1 MSQTY
6 NPVLACEEVRRM
18 RLGAPLRSPEL
29 GVAMVLERATGTPLV
44 VNHGERV
51 PDARTGNYRR
61 MHLIDV
67 ATRGLSFTVL
77 VASSDPAFTFRV
89 TVEFACQVTDP
100 VAIALNKVTDMTASL
115 LPSLTSIARETAA
128 RFDVL
133 EPAAASNAIS
143 ARLNSARDSPT
154 VRLSSYSVSVS
165 MVDNEEFV
173 TEQRKIRV
181 RKLSFDAMRPIA
193 GGTREDMLA
202 HIMSIEDGDPM
213 ALLDRERADRA
224 AEVKAQIDILRT
236 LSGTDMENFS
246 ASEVR
251 EQVLG
256 QFFDRSKA
264 VPGKRRKLRD
274 SLENRAK
281 AEIEEA
287 KVVEG
292 NVPPAKNTAED
303 GAPSSKRASRLRGS
317 MRPAEPENES

>member
-1 MSQTY
+1 MSTY
-6 NPVLACEEVRRM
+6 NPVLSCVEVPRM
-18 RLGAPLRSPEL
+18 RLGAPLRSPDL

-67 ATRGLSFTVL
+67 ATRGLSFAVH
-77 VASSDPAFTFRV
+77 VASADPAFTFRV

-115 LPSLTSIARETAA
+115 LPSLTSIVRETAA
-128 RFDVL
+128 NFDVL
-133 EPAAASNAIS
+133 APAAAASAIS

-165 MVDNEEFV
+165 MVDNEDFV

-202 HIMSIEDGDPM
+202 HVMSLDDGDPM
-213 ALLDRERADRA
+213 AFLDRERADRA
-224 AEVKAQIDILRT
+224 AEVKAQLEALRT
-236 LSGTDMENFS
+236 MTGTDMENFS
-246 ASEVR
+246 ATEVR

-256 QFFDRSKA
+256 HFFDQSKA

-274 SLENRAK
+274 SLESRAK
-281 AEIEEA
+281 GEIEEA

-292 NVPPAKNTAED
+292 NVPPAKDTAE
-303 GAPSSKRASRLRGS
+303 GEMPSSKRASRLRGT
-317 MRPAEPENES
+317 MRQAEPESES

>member
-1 MSQTY
+1 MSTY
-6 NPVLACEEVRRM
+6 NPVLSCVEVRRM

-29 GVAMVLERATGTPLV
+29 GVAMVLERAAGAPIV

-67 ATRGLSFTVL
+67 ATRGLSFAIH
-77 VASSDPAFTFRV
+77 VASKDPAFTFRV

-115 LPSLTSIARETAA
+115 LPSLTGIVREAAA

-133 EPAAASNAIS
+133 EPAAAASAIS
-143 ARLNSARDSPT
+143 SRLNSARDSPA
-154 VRLSSYSVSVS
+154 VRLSAYSVSVS
-165 MVDNEEFV
+165 MVDNEDFV

-181 RKLSFDAMRPIA
+181 RKLSYDAMRPIA

-202 HIMSIEDGDPM
+202 HIMSIDDGDPM

-224 AEVKAQIDILRT
+224 AEMKAKIDVLRAFT
-236 LSGTDMENFS
+236 GADMEDFS
-246 ASEVR
+246 ISEVR

-256 QFFDRSKA
+256 EFFDRSKA

-274 SLENRAK
+274 SLESRAK

-292 NVPPAKNTAED
+292 NVPPAKDTAED
-303 GAPSSKRASRLRGS
+303 EVPSSKRASRLRGTL
-317 MRPAEPENES
+317 RPAEPENES